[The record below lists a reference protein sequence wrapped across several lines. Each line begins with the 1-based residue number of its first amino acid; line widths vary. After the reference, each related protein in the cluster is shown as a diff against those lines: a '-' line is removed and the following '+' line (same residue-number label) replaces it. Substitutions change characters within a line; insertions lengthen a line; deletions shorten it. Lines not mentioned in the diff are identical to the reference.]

1 MPGPARKP
9 TALRIVHGTRDKRK
23 NTREPKPG
31 GVAQMPDWLD
41 PLASDEWDRLAPD
54 LVRIGLLTKADEV
67 EFAIYCQAY
76 AEIVEA
82 EAALLAGGKTQTTK
96 DGFERKSPWLSVR
109 DEAWKRLHQAAQQFG
124 LTPSARTKIEIPTQ
138 TETND
143 KSKYI
148 A

>member
-31 GVAQMPDWLD
+31 GVAQMPDWLCEV
-41 PLASDEWDRLAPD
+41 AQDEWVRLSAD
-54 LVRIGLLTKADEV
+54 LFKIGLITKADEV
-67 EFAIYCQAY
+67 EFAVYCQAY
-76 AEIVEA
+76 AELQEA
-82 EAALLAGGKTQTTK
+82 EAALIKFGRTQVTK
-96 DGFERKSPWLSVR
+96 DGFERKSPWLSIR